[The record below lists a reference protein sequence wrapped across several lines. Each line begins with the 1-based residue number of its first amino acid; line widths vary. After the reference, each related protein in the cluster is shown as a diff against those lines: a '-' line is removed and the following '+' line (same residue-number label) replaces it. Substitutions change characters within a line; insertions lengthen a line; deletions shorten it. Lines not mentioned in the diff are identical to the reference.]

1 MTVLPTTWVPSLF
14 GSRCRQRSKA
24 TSGGGACV
32 CGQHMTDYEA
42 LRLSRGY
49 CFGEGIKA
57 YMTINQ
63 RVTQHTLLLQ
73 GFIGVGAEPEKY
85 LSYGL

>member
-1 MTVLPTTWVPSLF
+1 MV
-14 GSRCRQRSKA
+14 R
-24 TSGGGACV
+24 V

-49 CFGEGIKA
+49 CFGEGIKV

-63 RVTQHTLLLQ
+63 RVTQHIHLV
-73 GFIGVGAEPEKY
+73 GIGHPY
-85 LSYGL
+85 FFRDS